1 MANTIGV
8 TLLQEGPW
16 KDLFFCNV
24 APRRPSGAAPA
35 KFRPGRRRGRSGKG
49 RGGSL
54 GRMGALGGRDLGA
67 EAAGE
72 VARRW
77 WPALAVVAGM
87 SGEVAADSGNARP
100 GRLPRG
106 PREA

>member
-8 TLLQEGPW
+8 TLLQGPW
-16 KDLFFCNV
+16 KDLFLCNV
-24 APRRPSGAAPA
+24 SPGWPAGAAPA
-35 KFRPGRRRGRSGKG
+35 KFRPGRRQGRSGKG

-54 GRMGALGGRDLGA
+54 GRLGALGGRGLGA

-72 VARRW
+72 AAPRW
-77 WPALAVVAGM
+77 WPALAAVAGM
-87 SGEVAADSGNARP
+87 SGEVVADSGNARP
-100 GRLPRG
+100 GLLPRG